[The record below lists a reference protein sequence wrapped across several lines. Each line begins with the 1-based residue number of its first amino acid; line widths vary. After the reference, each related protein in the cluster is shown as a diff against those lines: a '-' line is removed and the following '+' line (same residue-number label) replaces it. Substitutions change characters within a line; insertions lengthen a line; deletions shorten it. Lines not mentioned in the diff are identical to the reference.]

1 MFDGNGVLVNFLD
14 TQIALVEADEGI
26 VFIPLVSIA
35 CVPQSIGSDGP
46 ANY

>member
-26 VFIPLVSIA
+26 VFYSPRFDCLRAAI
-35 CVPQSIGSDGP
+35 DR
-46 ANY
+46 